1 VETIN
6 LIPQEERVQQVK
18 TKVVKASTI
27 LAILVLVIV
36 AGVGG
41 FFYYKTYTVRAQVEE
56 LEGKITNLRSDIND
70 LSKIEIDARNLF
82 KKSTILGAI
91 FDSRAYYSVMLEE
104 LETSVPSGVIIKSY
118 GLNKEKAVA
127 IAGLA
132 QTYNQVQEFSNKLL
146 ERPLFTEVTLNSVGL
161 ENNKERINFFILVAY
176 NEELLNE

>member
-1 VETIN
+1 METIN
-6 LIPQEERVQQVK
+6 LIPKEERVQQAK

-27 LAILVLVIV
+27 LSVLVLLIA

-41 FFYYKTYTVRAQVEE
+41 YFYYKAYTIRIQVEE
-56 LEGKITNLRSDIND
+56 LETKITNLRSDING
-70 LSKIEIDARNLF
+70 LSKIEIDARNLY
-82 KKSTILGAI
+82 KKSTILGSI
-91 FDSRAYYSVMLEE
+91 FNSRAYYSVMLEE
-104 LETSVPSGVIIKSY
+104 LEVSVPSGVVLKSY
-118 GLNKEKAVA
+118 GLNKDKAVA

-161 ENNKERINFFILVAY
+161 ESSKERINFFILVTY

>member
-6 LIPQEERVQQVK
+6 LIPQEERVRQVK
-18 TKVVKASTI
+18 TKVVKASTT
-27 LAILVLVIV
+27 LSILVLVLV

-41 FFYYKTYTVRAQVEE
+41 FFYYKVHTVRTQVKD
-56 LEGKITNLRSDIND
+56 LEHKITNLRSDIND
-70 LSKIEIDARNLF
+70 LSKIEIDARNLY
-82 KKSTILGAI
+82 KKSTILGSI
-91 FDSRAYYSVMLEE
+91 FDSRAYYSKMLEE
-104 LETSVPSGVIIKSY
+104 LEVSVPSGVTIKSY
-118 GLNKEKAVA
+118 GLNKENAVA

-176 NEELLNE
+176 NRELLNE